1 MYLNSLLSTLLQLK
15 KTELG
20 LKIRKTLGS
29 GSDGDDEL
37 EKLREDTANY
47 YARGGST
54 GAANVLDDSSD
65 LKADR
70 TSQPDGSGSGDEIIS
85 EEGATMNV

>member
-1 MYLNSLLSTLLQLK
+1 M
-15 KTELG
+15 G

-54 GAANVLDDSSD
+54 GAANVLDDSSITD

-70 TSQPDGSGSGDEIIS
+70 TSQTDGSGSGDEMIS